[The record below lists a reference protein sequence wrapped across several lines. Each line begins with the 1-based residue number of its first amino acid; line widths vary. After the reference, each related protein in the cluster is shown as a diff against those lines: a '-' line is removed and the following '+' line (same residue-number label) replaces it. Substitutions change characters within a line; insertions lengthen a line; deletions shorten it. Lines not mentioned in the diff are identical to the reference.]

1 MSRFLDLTHRP
12 HDENDPYVA
21 DRLLPALL
29 RNSPFR
35 LWAPGD
41 PIPQRGVFILLG
53 IATWSGY
60 DTLLLDM
67 LQEAIASRD
76 DHPVVAVFNA
86 GILPSLEAFEAY
98 IPGLP
103 PPSQMPVVGVWH
115 DGILTE
121 RAVGRFACDLVA
133 RMFGFSAD
141 AVVAAL
147 DQARAARAS

>member
-12 HDENDPYVA
+12 HDEKDPYAA

-35 LWAPGD
+35 PWAPGD

-67 LQEAIASRD
+67 LQEAIASRE
-76 DHPVVAVFNA
+76 DHPTVAVFNA

-98 IPGLP
+98 VPGLP
-103 PPSQMPVVGVWH
+103 PPSQMPV
-115 DGILTE
+115 
-121 RAVGRFACDLVA
+121 
-133 RMFGFSAD
+133 
-141 AVVAAL
+141 
-147 DQARAARAS
+147 